1 MVEEKVSL
9 MSELYQNSIK
19 NIKEGEITKGKIV
32 SWGPKEVLIDIG
44 YKSEGT
50 IPTAQF
56 SREELQPGAEVDV
69 YIESIENDA
78 GMIVLSREKAY
89 KLQGWNKIGLN
100 FREGDLVEGSIR
112 RKIKGGYLVDVAGI
126 EGFLPLSLSSFRN
139 MSDAEIMNKPFKFKL
154 VKLNQMR
161 HSIIVS
167 RKEAVYKEREESREK
182 LWTALKIGEVMSGV
196 VKGITDF
203 GAFIDLG
210 GVDGLLHITDMS
222 WSKIAHPSEVVAVGD
237 KIEVMILNLDRK
249 EGKVSLGL
257 KQKQAD
263 PWSQVETKYAI
274 GSRVKGK
281 VVNILAYGV
290 FVELEKGIEG
300 LIHISE
306 ISWAKRVA
314 NLQGIFAVGDV
325 IEVQIL
331 SLDREA
337 RRISLSV
344 KQLEANPWLDAE
356 SKFTAGSRVQ
366 GKVRGFTDYGAFVEL
381 DNNLEGMIHV
391 SDMSWTKRV
400 NHPQDVLKKGQKIEV
415 MVLAVDGTNRRI
427 SLGLRQTEASP
438 WPEIARKYP
447 IDTILEAEVV
457 QQSPFGIFAKIDES
471 LEGLIYSSEIDKE
484 TAEKLK
490 PSDKIK
496 VKVIKVDVEQG
507 KIGLSARV

>member
-32 SWGPKEVLIDIG
+32 SLGPKEVLIDIG

-56 SREELQPGAEVDV
+56 SREELKPGTEVDV

-78 GMIVLSREKAY
+78 GMVVLSREKAY

-167 RKEAVYKEREESREK
+167 RKEAVYKEREEGREK

-257 KQKQAD
+257 KQKQSD

-427 SLGLRQTEASP
+427 SLGLRQTEANP
-438 WPEIARKYP
+438 WPEIAKKYP
-447 IDTILEAEVV
+447 IDSVLEAEVV